1 MGKVV
6 IWSEPSL
13 QHLSLIHEYILKE
26 SGSLT
31 NADNVID
38 KIIKSTQILSDQPKI
53 NPPDKFKLNNNG
65 DYRAYEIYSYRIA
78 YRILLNKVRILRIR
92 HISREP
98 LKY

>member
-13 QHLSLIHEYILKE
+13 QHLSLIHGYILKE

-31 NADNVID
+31 TADNVID
-38 KIIKSTQILSDQPKI
+38 KIIKSTQILSNQPKI

-92 HISREP
+92 HTSQEP